1 MPIISSN
8 EIENNTIFRIIYEL
22 YKTEFEN
29 CCENILIDDKDDL
42 LSYFFSKMNLI
53 IKNNLEKNFSIDK
66 NSLSKIIQK
75 CEMNFISEVYTPM
88 HNICSFTLNKFLI
101 SRIIKGKTKNKN
113 GGISNQYLINF
124 LPHCIKEKTPIHI
137 CGKKF
142 IQVSENNIKYAI
154 CIWCKKCYFGNLI
167 LMHCSNCNINY
178 YSKILEDYYF
188 MNKEVLYPATWEKY
202 HCNIVK
208 NEQMSCI
215 QCNEKLWIK
224 NNNLFCK
231 ICKIEINPLD
241 ISWICSLC
249 QKEFKSKIKIYNS
262 LEFKMRKIKIRDA
275 FLYKKIV
282 KPKSTPCK
290 CVKEEEINKIDF
302 YHKLKEG
309 CHGVMYYTQFG
320 NNHFLVCSSCSLFC
334 SLEEFKWHC
343 PLCFCSFSSNA
354 VKVFNNNK
362 IERIINTN
370 YYFEKENK
378 KKFISKNNINNR
390 ILTNL
395 EENNNKAKNEI
406 LLTSINNWINENSVN
421 DINTNSKRIKS
432 YNHSISSKSRSKS
445 KSKSK
450 SKNNSIF
457 IKISKISIN
466 QTLETTSR
474 KIKENEKGA
483 KYNQKILNM
492 FKKFLGGNKLDLSKN
507 GYNEQIS
514 YKLFNSK
521 IISNIK
527 NKNIL
532 KNHIKNNHYS
542 LRNNILNN
550 FSFENKGN
558 FKGPVIDSNN
568 KNYKTILKNDSSDS
582 LVNEFKK
589 NISYATSNKI
599 FIKHKKKENRKNNLN
614 IKENSQRKN
623 NNILLKKRN
632 KEKSKISLLNL
643 NLAKTFVNH
652 RNRGKNKIKNLLN
665 GNISYFKNN
674 LKMKYKLYK
683 NKSPNKKKFIPNLR
697 MNNKKLNTS
706 LSKEYF
712 FKREVSLPYKTEGKR
727 LFENEANINIKY
739 KLKNPSEPKLRKIK
753 NNILKNNANIKQ
765 YFEKYKKRI
774 KKFNISY
781 DYLYKNNYF
790 NRSIENYSFK
800 KNKNIIKNNI
810 LNNEKSKKRNI
821 SPSFNNKYL
830 TQSLLNKSIIINF
843 NYFSNLNKSDNSLVH
858 FYESKKP
865 SKIEKILKKIKTS
878 NSKVDNKKFS
888 KNNLNKMIDN
898 QKNIKKK
905 RKIRNID
912 KNIESSMNSIKGVFE
927 SNLKIENAYSNKGFK
942 DYKEKECNNKEFNLE
957 EYKIITQL
965 GQGTF
970 SKIYLVQDK
979 NKNLYSMK
987 KIILSDELD
996 IKSAIKEYQ
1005 ISSKLE
1011 HENIVKLLGIYTT
1024 KLDITTYV
1032 VYILM
1037 ELGKTDWE
1045 KEIRSHIE
1053 KKIYYKEIDLISI
1066 IKQLIGAFSFLQK
1079 NNVVHRD
1086 IKPQNILIF
1095 KDNKY
1100 KLADFGESKEIS
1112 NIDYSLLN
1120 GSLRGT
1126 ELYMSPLLLNG
1137 LRNGQI
1143 EVKHNLYKSDVY
1155 SFGLCL
1161 LYASTS
1167 CYKNLYDIRK
1177 IVDMKELAIFIE
1189 NNLKNKYCKKVIDLI
1204 ISMLEI
1210 HEEKRPDFIELER
1223 IIDKLFP

>member
-1 MPIISSN
+1 MPIILSN
-8 EIENNTIFRIIYEL
+8 EIENNTIFNVMYEL

-53 IKNNLEKNFSIDK
+53 IKNYLEKNFSIDE
-66 NSLSKIIQK
+66 NSLSRIMQK

-113 GGISNQYLINF
+113 GGMSNQYLINF

-142 IQVSENNIKYAI
+142 IQASENNIKYAI
-154 CIWCKKCYFGNLI
+154 CIWCKKCYYGNSI

-178 YSKILEDYYF
+178 YSKILEDYYL
-188 MNKEVLYPATWEKY
+188 MNKEILYPATWEKY

-208 NEQMSCI
+208 NEQMQCI
-215 QCNEKLWIK
+215 QCNEKLWLK
-224 NNNLFCK
+224 NNKLFCK

-241 ISWICSLC
+241 ISWICSFC
-249 QKEFKSKIKIYNS
+249 QKEFKSKIKIYNTT
-262 LEFKMRKIKIRDA
+262 EFKMRKIKIRDA

-282 KPKSTPCK
+282 KPKATPCK
-290 CVKEEEINKIDF
+290 CIKEEEINKIDF
-302 YHKLKEG
+302 YHKSKEG
-309 CHGVMYYTQFG
+309 CYGVMYYTQFG

-334 SLEEFKWHC
+334 SLEEFKWYC
-343 PLCFCSFSSNA
+343 PLCNSSFSSSA
-354 VKVFNNNK
+354 VKVYNNNK
-362 IERIINTN
+362 LERIINTN

-378 KKFISKNNINNR
+378 KKINSKNNIKYKN
-390 ILTNL
+390 LTNF
-395 EENNNKAKNEI
+395 EENNNKAANDL
-406 LLTSINNWINENSVN
+406 LLTSINNWSNENS
-421 DINTNSKRIKS
+421 INNINANSKRIKS
-432 YNHSISSKSRSKS
+432 YNHSIKSKSRSKS
-445 KSKSK
+445 KSKK
-450 SKNNSIF
+450 SKNDSI
-457 IKISKISIN
+457 ILKISKINID

-474 KIKENEKGA
+474 KIKENEKGI
-483 KYNQKILNM
+483 KYNKKIINI
-492 FKKFLGGNKLDLSKN
+492 FKKFLGRNKLDLSKN
-507 GYNEQIS
+507 ENYEQIS

-521 IISNIK
+521 DISNIK
-527 NKNIL
+527 NKSFL
-532 KNHIKNNHYS
+532 KNNIKNNQYS

-558 FKGPVIDSNN
+558 FKGSIIDFN
-568 KNYKTILKNDSSDS
+568 KNNYKTILKNDSSDS
-582 LVNEFKK
+582 LLNEFKK

-599 FIKHKKKENRKNNLN
+599 FIKNNRHGNRRNNIN

-623 NNILLKKRN
+623 NNIQLKRRN
-632 KEKSKISLLNL
+632 NEKSNISLFNL
-643 NLAKTFVNH
+643 NLGKTLVNY
-652 RNRGKNKIKNLLN
+652 RTRRKNKIKNLLN
-665 GNISYFKNN
+665 GNISCFKKN
-674 LKMKYKLYK
+674 LKMRYKLNK

-697 MNNKKLNTS
+697 MNNKNLNTS
-706 LSKEYF
+706 FGKEYF
-712 FKREVSLPYKTEGKR
+712 IRREVSLPYKNEGK
-727 LFENEANINIKY
+727 LFIENEGNINIKY

-753 NNILKNNANIKQ
+753 NNILKNNINRKY
-765 YFEKYKKRI
+765 YFEKYKKRM

-781 DYLYKNNYF
+781 DYNSKNNYF

-800 KNKNIIKNNI
+800 NKKIIIKNNI

-843 NYFSNLNKSDNSLVH
+843 NYFSNLNKSEHSLVH
-858 FYESKKP
+858 FYENKKP
-865 SKIEKILKKIKTS
+865 IKKIKIN

-888 KNNLNKMIDN
+888 KNNLSKMIGN
-898 QKNIKKK
+898 KKSIKKK
-905 RKIRNID
+905 EKMRNND
-912 KNIESSMNSIKGVFE
+912 KNTESSINSTRGGFE
-927 SNLKIENAYSNKGFK
+927 SNLKIEDAYSNKGSK
-942 DYKEKECNNKEFNLE
+942 YYKEEEYNNKEFNLDE
-957 EYKIITQL
+957 FRIITQL

-987 KIILSDELD
+987 KIIISDELD
-996 IKSAIKEYQ
+996 VKSAIKEYQ
-1005 ISSKLE
+1005 ISSKLK
-1011 HENIVKLLGIYTT
+1011 HENIVKLLGLYTT

-1032 VYILM
+1032 IYILM
-1037 ELGKTDWE
+1037 EVGKTDWE
-1045 KEIRSHIE
+1045 KEIRSHID

-1079 NNVVHRD
+1079 NNIVHRD
-1086 IKPQNILIF
+1086 IKPQNVLIF

-1112 NIDYSLLN
+1112 NINYSLLN

-1126 ELYMSPLLLNG
+1126 ELYMSPLLLNC

-1143 EVKHNLYKSDVY
+1143 DVKHNLYKSDVY

-1161 LYASTS
+1161 LYAATC

-1177 IVDMKELAIFIE
+1177 FVNMKELAIFIE

>member
-1 MPIISSN
+1 M
-8 EIENNTIFRIIYEL
+8 
-22 YKTEFEN
+22 
-29 CCENILIDDKDDL
+29 
-42 LSYFFSKMNLI
+42 
-53 IKNNLEKNFSIDK
+53 
-66 NSLSKIIQK
+66 
-75 CEMNFISEVYTPM
+75 
-88 HNICSFTLNKFLI
+88 
-101 SRIIKGKTKNKN
+101 KTKKINSKN
-113 GGISNQYLINF
+113 Y
-124 LPHCIKEKTPIHI
+124 
-137 CGKKF
+137 
-142 IQVSENNIKYAI
+142 
-154 CIWCKKCYFGNLI
+154 KKC
-167 LMHCSNCNINY
+167 
-178 YSKILEDYYF
+178 
-188 MNKEVLYPATWEKY
+188 
-202 HCNIVK
+202 K
-208 NEQMSCI
+208 N
-215 QCNEKLWIK
+215 
-224 NNNLFCK
+224 
-231 ICKIEINPLD
+231 
-241 ISWICSLC
+241 
-249 QKEFKSKIKIYNS
+249 
-262 LEFKMRKIKIRDA
+262 
-275 FLYKKIV
+275 
-282 KPKSTPCK
+282 
-290 CVKEEEINKIDF
+290 
-302 YHKLKEG
+302 
-309 CHGVMYYTQFG
+309 
-320 NNHFLVCSSCSLFC
+320 
-334 SLEEFKWHC
+334 
-343 PLCFCSFSSNA
+343 
-354 VKVFNNNK
+354 
-362 IERIINTN
+362 
-370 YYFEKENK
+370 
-378 KKFISKNNINNR
+378 
-390 ILTNL
+390 LTNL
-395 EENNNKAKNEI
+395 EENYNNIKNEL
-406 LLTSINNWINENSVN
+406 LLTSINNWSNENSAN
-421 DINTNSKRIKS
+421 NINTNSKRIKS
-432 YNHSISSKSRSKS
+432 YNHSINSKSRSKR
-445 KSKSK
+445 K
-450 SKNNSIF
+450 SKNDSKF
-457 IKISKISIN
+457 IKLSKININ
-466 QTLETTSR
+466 QKLETISR
-474 KIKENEKGA
+474 KIKEKEKVI
-483 KYNQKILNM
+483 KHNKKILNI
-492 FKKFLGGNKLDLSKN
+492 FRKSLGGNKLDLSKN
-507 GYNEQIS
+507 ENNEQLS

-521 IISNIK
+521 DILNIK
-527 NKNIL
+527 NQSFL
-532 KNHIKNNHYS
+532 KNNIKNNQYS
-542 LRNNILNN
+542 LRNNILNF
-550 FSFENKGN
+550 FSFEKKGN
-558 FKGPVIDSNN
+558 FKGSVIGFN
-568 KNYKTILKNDSSDS
+568 KNNYKTILKNDSSDS
-582 LVNEFKK
+582 LLIEFKK
-589 NISYATSNKI
+589 NISFATSNKI
-599 FIKHKKKENRKNNLN
+599 FIKNNRKENRRNNLN
-614 IKENSQRKN
+614 IKEKNQRRN
-623 NNILLKKRN
+623 NNLQLKKRN
-632 KEKSKISLLNL
+632 NEKSNISLSNL
-643 NLAKTFVNH
+643 NLAKTLENY
-652 RNRGKNKIKNLLN
+652 RIRGKNKIKNLLN
-665 GNISYFKNN
+665 GNISCLKSNS
-674 LKMKYKLYK
+674 KMKYKINK
-683 NKSPNKKKFIPNLR
+683 NNCPNKKKFIPNLR
-697 MNNKKLNTS
+697 LNNRKFNTFLANKYFIKK
-706 LSKEYF
+706 
-712 FKREVSLPYKTEGKR
+712 EVSLPYKTEGKR
-727 LFENEANINIKY
+727 FFENEVNSNIKH
-739 KLKNPSEPKLRKIK
+739 KLKNPSEPKLIKIK
-753 NNILKNNANIKQ
+753 NNILKNNANKKH
-765 YFEKYKKRI
+765 YLEKYKKRI
-774 KKFNISY
+774 KQFNISY
-781 DYLYKNNYF
+781 DYHPKNNYF
-790 NRSIENYSFK
+790 NRSIEKNSFK
-800 KNKNIIKNNI
+800 NNKIIIKYNV

-905 RKIRNID
+905 RKIRNND

-1177 IVDMKELAIFIE
+1177 IVDMKELEIFIE
-1189 NNLKNKYCKKVIDLI
+1189 NNLKNNYCKKVIDLI